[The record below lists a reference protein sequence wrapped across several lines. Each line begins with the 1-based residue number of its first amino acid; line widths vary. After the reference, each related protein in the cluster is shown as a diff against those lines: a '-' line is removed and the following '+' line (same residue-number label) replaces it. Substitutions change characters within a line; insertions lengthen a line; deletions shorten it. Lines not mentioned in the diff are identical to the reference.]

1 MEAAELLE
9 VASRG
14 EDGKHQFKANVTNV
28 QSFAEELVALS
39 NSGGGKIFIG
49 ISNNGTISGLTR
61 EDLKTC
67 VIHRIHQKP

>member
-28 QSFAEELVALS
+28 QSFAEELVALRQLRWRK
-39 NSGGGKIFIG
+39 NIY
-49 ISNNGTISGLTR
+49 R
-61 EDLKTC
+61 DQ
-67 VIHRIHQKP
+67 R